1 MDATV
6 RTGSLSGVEAHDVRV
21 EVSPV
26 RGLPL
31 PGFDLVGLPEAS
43 VRESRV
49 RVTAAL
55 RNSGFQLP
63 EQRFAVNLAPADLRK
78 AGSSFDLAIAVALL
92 HSAGLC
98 APNRLHDTLVLG
110 ELSLGGQLRP
120 VRGVLAQLRSARE
133 RGLARAIIPAG
144 DAAWGTLLTGM
155 RVHCAER
162 LFDVVAFLNGEGN
175 LPLADTLAVPA
186 PPPSAAL
193 DLSDVRGQYTAKRAL
208 EVAAAGHHDL
218 LMVGPPGAGKTMLA
232 RRLPDLL
239 PAPSPEEQLEIATIA
254 SSSGWVNAG
263 VALRG
268 RPFRAPHH
276 SATEAALIGGGVP
289 LRPGEVTLAHHG
301 VLFLDELPEFRRN
314 ALESL
319 RPVMESGEVRLV
331 RARERACLPAAPLIV
346 AAMNPCPCGF
356 AGERK
361 RVCRCTPD
369 QVDRYRSR
377 VSGPILDRFD
387 LHVRLPPVD
396 VATLEDGPGGDGSA
410 AVRARVEAAREL
422 ATQRRARERLG
433 RAAPTPTLEQLSR
446 RLSQPALRLLHRSM
460 DSLGLSLRAY
470 GALLRVSH
478 TLADL
483 AGVDAVD
490 TVQVAEAVQYRL
502 LDRDGRNRSP
512 AHVSC

>member
-1 MDATV
+1 MDASV

-55 RNSGFQLP
+55 RNSGFKLP

-78 AGSSFDLAIAVALL
+78 QGSSFDLAIAVALL
-92 HSAGLC
+92 HCAGMC

-120 VRGVLAQLRSARE
+120 VRGVLAQLRSARV
-133 RGLARAIIPAG
+133 RGLTRAIIPAA
-144 DAAWGTLLTGM
+144 DAAWGSLLTGM

-175 LPLADTLAVPA
+175 LPLAAALEAPDAVPCA
-186 PPPSAAL
+186 GL

-208 EVAAAGHHDL
+208 EIAAAGNHDL
-218 LMVGPPGAGKTMLA
+218 LLIGPPGAGKTMLA
-232 RRLPDLL
+232 QRLPELL
-239 PAPSPEEQLEIATIA
+239 PAPTGDEQLEIATIA
-254 SSSGWVNAG
+254 NSSGWVNAR
-263 VALRG
+263 VALSG

-276 SATEAALIGGGVP
+276 SASEAALIGGGAP

-319 RPVMESGEVRLV
+319 RPVMEAGEVRLV
-331 RARERACLPAAPLIV
+331 RATERACMPAAPLIV

-369 QVDRYRSR
+369 QVDRYRGR

-396 VATLEDGPGGDGSA
+396 VATLQNGPAGDSSGV
-410 AVRARVEAAREL
+410 VRARVEAARKL
-422 ATQRRARERLG
+422 ATERRALLQRAGG
-433 RAAPTPTLEQLSR
+433 RPVLEQLSH
-446 RLSQPALRLLHRSM
+446 RLTPPALRILHRSM

-470 GALLRVSH
+470 GALLRISH

-502 LDRDGRNRSP
+502 LDRDSRHPSP
-512 AHVSC
+512 ALASC